1 MKLRLLAI
9 AAGLVAA
16 SGAHA
21 LTPTQIATARTGG
34 TLKEVTFSGAS
45 ALRLTFGAYA
55 AEICDQAT
63 LHVYFNGSLPV
74 DSTDGVNH
82 RAYACKL
89 KAAVGAYGLGTDVV
103 IYKRDQSGSTA
114 GANPIATNTAMAHM
128 KIVDDATCAVTPNP
142 AFSDILVPNYL
153 CSGTEN
159 RVSDAGISDV
169 EPAILNQAPNLTDT
183 TPGNPGSGSVTP
195 VDLSNLVTNSFVQAI
210 FGVVVNKQA
219 YLALQKTQFTALAG
233 ATTIDESDAFRPS
246 LPTTFIRAA
255 LTGGLSASATTKRG
269 WGMVISEAA
278 DASVNTKAFNICR
291 RQPGSGTQAASN
303 IYFAQN
309 PCGAGAAAAPL
320 RQSGTSSPAPLVTGS
335 YIVNEQSGTGGVENC
350 LKAVDGLTGAYG
362 LAVLGRENS
371 PLPNNAVPRPG
382 APDKGYRYVRIDG
395 MQPVRFDAAT
405 GKGAVTGDYDFVY
418 ESTLQYN
425 STNAAVD
432 ADKLT
437 FINAV
442 RVNAPKP
449 ASLRVLDV
457 DTQQGVQS
465 PSGAWAAQGQY
476 PALTLN
482 FPLDQPFASR
492 VARAT
497 GQSCTTLKLVR

>member
-16 SGAHA
+16 SSAHA
-21 LTPTQIATARTGG
+21 LTPTEIAAARTAG

-45 ALRLTFGAYA
+45 ALRLSFGAYM
-55 AEICDQAT
+55 AEICNPAT
-63 LHVYFNGSLPV
+63 LHVYFNGALPV

-89 KAAVGAYGLGTDVV
+89 NAAAGNYAAGTDIVV
-103 IYKRDQSGSTA
+103 YKRDQSGSTA
-114 GANPIATNTAMAHM
+114 GANPIATNSAMAHM
-128 KIVDDATCAVTPNP
+128 KILDDATCAVTPNP
-142 AFSDILVPNYL
+142 TFSDILVPNYL

-169 EPAILNQAPNLTDT
+169 EPAILNQAPNLTDN
-183 TPGNPGSGSVTP
+183 TPGNPGSGTVAP
-195 VDLSNLVTNSFVQAI
+195 VDMSNLVSNSFVQAI
-210 FGVVVNKQA
+210 FGVAVNKQA
-219 YLALQKTQFTALAG
+219 YLALQKTQFPALAA

-269 WGMVISEAA
+269 WGLVISEAA
-278 DASVNTKAFNICR
+278 DASVNTKAFNVCR

-309 PCGAGAAAAPL
+309 PCGGVAAAAPL
-320 RQSGTSSPAPLVTGS
+320 RQSGSTSPAPAVTGS

-350 LKAVDGLTGAYG
+350 LKAVDALSGAYG

-371 PLPNNAVPRPG
+371 PLPNNATPG
-382 APDKGYRYVRIDG
+382 SASDKGYRYVKIDG
-395 MQPVRFDAAT
+395 MQPVRYDAAT

-425 STNAAVD
+425 STNVALD
-432 ADKLT
+432 TDKLS

-449 ASLRVLDV
+449 ASLRVLDI
-457 DTQQGVQS
+457 DTQQGVAS
-465 PSGAWAAQGQY
+465 PSGAWSALGQY
-476 PALTLN
+476 PALSAN
-482 FPLDQPFASR
+482 DKPFASR
-492 VARAT
+492 VARLAA
-497 GQSCTTLKLVR
+497 QSCTPLKLVR

>member
-1 MKLRLLAI
+1 MMKLRLLAI
-9 AAGLVAA
+9 AAALVAA

-21 LTPTQIATARTGG
+21 LTPAQIAASRTAG

-55 AEICDQAT
+55 AEICDTAT
-63 LHVYFNGSLPV
+63 LHVYFNGALPV
-74 DSTDGVNH
+74 DNTDGVNH

-89 KAAVGAYGLGTDVV
+89 KAAAGNYAAGTDVV

-142 AFSDILVPNYL
+142 TFSDILVPNYL

-169 EPAILNQAPNLTDT
+169 EPAVLNVAPNLTDNI
-183 TPGNPGSGSVTP
+183 PGNPGSGSVAA

-210 FGVVVNKQA
+210 FGVAVNKQA
-219 YLALQKTQFTALAG
+219 YLALQKTQFPALAG

-246 LPTTFIRAA
+246 LPTSFIRGA
-255 LTGGLSASATTKRG
+255 LTGGLSASNTTKRG
-269 WGMVISEAA
+269 WGLVISEAA
-278 DASVNTKAFNICR
+278 DAAVNTKAFNICR

-303 IYFAQN
+303 LYFAN
-309 PCGAGAAAAPL
+309 SPCGGLAAAVPL
-320 RQSGTSSPAPLVTGS
+320 RQSGTTSPAPAVTGS
-335 YIVNEQSGTGGVENC
+335 YIVNEQSGSGGVLNC
-350 LKAVDGLTGAYG
+350 LKAVDALTGAYG
-362 LAVLGRENS
+362 LAVIGRENN
-371 PLPNNAVPRPG
+371 PLANGALPG
-382 APDKGYRYVRIDG
+382 SAGDGGYRYVKIDG
-395 MQPVRFDAAT
+395 MQPVRYDAAT

-425 STNAAVD
+425 STNANVD
-432 ADKLT
+432 ADKLS

-457 DTQQGVQS
+457 DVQQGVAS
-465 PSGAWAAQGQY
+465 PSGAWAALGQY
-476 PALTLN
+476 PALN
-482 FPLDQPFASR
+482 ANDKPFASR
-492 VARAT
+492 VARLT
-497 GQSCTTLKLVR
+497 GQSCTTLKYVR